1 MVFWYSVGELL
12 SPFFAIYAQ
21 IRNFFIFSTKIICLF
36 CLKLVCS
43 PLISITIMKNFNFLV
58 LLICILLNSACK
70 KNQSSESSDENAQ
83 EAIFKLLP
91 TEKTHIDF
99 QNIINE
105 GLNTNVLMYEYF
117 YNGGGVA
124 VGDVNG
130 DGWEDVYFTSNMQA
144 NHLYL
149 NKKNLE
155 FADITFEAGVAGREG
170 PWKTGVTMVDIN
182 GDSRLDIYV
191 CHSGN
196 LLPDKK
202 ANELFVN
209 QGNNANGIPMFKE
222 EAAKYGLDSKA
233 SSTNAYFFDA
243 DKDGDLDLF
252 LLNHNIK
259 SLPILDEARTA
270 ALLKVS
276 DEISGSR
283 FYKNEKGFFKDVTQ
297 NAGIQSSALSYG
309 LGAGIAD
316 FNGDSWP
323 DIYVSNDYAVPDRL
337 YINNKNGTFSESSRE
352 QIGHTS
358 NFSMGNDVADINND
372 LLPDIF
378 TLDMLPEDNRRQK
391 LLMSPD
397 NYDKFEL
404 GVRSG
409 FHYQYMRNML
419 QLNNGNGSF
428 SEIGQLSG
436 VSNTDWSWSAL
447 FADYDNDGWKDLYIT
462 NGYLHDYTNLDFL
475 KYMDNYMQQKQ
486 GGFQRQDVLE
496 LVQKMPS
503 SNVKN
508 YIFRNKSNL
517 QFKDESMPW
526 GIKEVSNSSGAAY
539 ADLDNDGDLDLVVNN
554 INLPAFV
561 YENES
566 QKKLGNHFLK
576 VNLKGEQQNTMG
588 VGAKVYVYAQNN
600 AQLQECMPTRGYQSN
615 VSFSLNFGLGKITKI
630 DSVRIIWQSG
640 KTQLLSDVKI
650 DNTLVLD
657 EKNAS
662 KQKIMMP
669 FSKPI
674 FQEIASP
681 IVSTPNKMIQ
691 NDFKRQTLLPN
702 ALSFIDPVLVKGD
715 INGDGL
721 EDVLAS
727 GGLGKPSELFIQS
740 GVGSFTKKTLA
751 TNINAI
757 VSDALFFDANADG
770 KQDIY
775 VAYGGYGNFSADD
788 INFQDQLFI
797 NDGKGNFSVA
807 SQALPKLLSSKSCVR
822 MLDFNRDNKPD
833 LFVGG
838 RVVPGAYPQIP
849 RSYLLINDGKG
860 NFKDNTPAILQ
871 HIGMVTDAAFVDL
884 DKDKKGELIIVGEWM
899 PITVL
904 GIEGNNFIEKT
915 EQFFDKKFS
924 GWWNKLLVEDINGD
938 GLQDLLVGNLGINS
952 QCKASDDEPAELYA
966 KDFDDNGSIDPI
978 LCFYIQGKSYP
989 YVTRDELAEK
999 IPSKK
1004 QKFENYESYANATLM
1019 DVFGENEIKEAQKLS
1034 ANYLKTALFIQKEKG
1049 HFKEQSLPIEVQ
1061 FAPIFTISS
1070 LDFDKDGKKD
1080 VFLAGN
1086 ANNSRLKFGKY
1097 DANFGLLLKGDGKG
1111 NFSTISQ
1118 NKSGFKIFG
1127 DVRSSLFLN
1136 SSLFVGINQ
1145 VGIKAYKLVN

>member
-1 MVFWYSVGELL
+1 MKKINLL
-12 SPFFAIYAQ
+12 
-21 IRNFFIFSTKIICLF
+21 LF
-36 CLKLVCS
+36 
-43 PLISITIMKNFNFLV
+43 PLFVLV
-58 LLICILLNSACK
+58 LGACN
-70 KNQSSESSDENAQ
+70 KNQSSDGTDEHTQ
-83 EAIFKLLP
+83 EGIFTLLP
-91 TEKTHIDF
+91 AEKTHIDF

-155 FADITFEAGVAGREG
+155 FADVTFESGVAGREG

-182 GDSRLDIYV
+182 GDTKLDIYV

-196 LLPDKK
+196 LMPDKK

-209 QGNNANGIPMFKE
+209 QGNDSKGTPIFKE

-259 SLPILDEARTA
+259 SLPILDESRTA
-270 ALLKVS
+270 ALLKVQ
-276 DEISGSR
+276 DEVSGSR
-283 FYKNEKGFFKDVTQ
+283 FYKNENGFFKDVTQ
-297 NAGIQSSALSYG
+297 KAGIQSSALSYG

-316 FNGDSWP
+316 LNGDSWP

-337 YINNKNGTFSESSRE
+337 YVNNKNGTFSELSRE
-352 QIGHTS
+352 QLGHTS

-419 QLNNGNGSF
+419 QMNNGNGSF
-428 SEIGQLSG
+428 SEIGQLAG
-436 VSNTDWSWSAL
+436 ISNTDWSWSAL

-475 KYMDNYMQQKQ
+475 KYMDNFMQQKQ

-508 YIFRNKSNL
+508 YLFRNKSNL
-517 QFKDESMPW
+517 QFKDVSLPW
-526 GIKEVSNSSGAAY
+526 GMKEVSNSSGAAY

-554 INLPAFV
+554 INLPAFI

-576 VNLKGEQQNTMG
+576 VKLKGEQQNTMG
-588 VGAKVYVYAQNN
+588 VGAKVYVYAPKN

-615 VSFSLNFGLGKITKI
+615 VSFSLNFGLGKVSSI
-630 DSVRIIWQSG
+630 DSVKVIWASG
-640 KTQLLSDVKI
+640 KSQTIASVKV
-650 DNTLVLD
+650 DDTLVL
-657 EKNAS
+657 EENKAS
-662 KQKIMMP
+662 SRKSDLPTI
-669 FSKPI
+669 KPI
-674 FQEIASP
+674 FQETASP
-681 IVSTPNKMIQ
+681 IISVQNKMMQ

-702 ALSFIDPVLVKGD
+702 ALSFIGPIMVKGD
-715 INGDGL
+715 ANNDGL
-721 EDVLAS
+721 EDVLV
-727 GGLGKPSELFIQS
+727 GGGNGKGSELFVQS
-740 GVGSFTKKTLA
+740 ANGRFTQKSIA
-751 TNINAI
+751 TNPNGF
-757 VSDALFFDANADG
+757 VSDALFFDANGDG

-775 VAYGGYGNFSADD
+775 IAYGGYGNFAAEDV
-788 INFQDQLFI
+788 NFQDQLFI
-797 NDGKGNFSVA
+797 NDGKGNYSL
-807 SQALPKLLSSKSCVR
+807 STQALPKLLSSKSCVR
-822 MLDFNRDNKPD
+822 VLDVNQDNKPD

-838 RVVPGAYPQIP
+838 RVMPGNYPQIP
-849 RSYLLINDGKG
+849 RSYVLINDGKG
-860 NFKDNTPAILQ
+860 NFKENTPALLRN
-871 HIGMVTDAAFVDL
+871 IGMVTDAAFVDL
-884 DKDKKGELIIVGEWM
+884 DKDKRGELVIVGEWM
-899 PITVL
+899 PITVFA
-904 GIEGNNFIEKT
+904 IESGNFIDKT
-915 EQFFDKKFS
+915 ESFFDKKYS
-924 GWWNKLLVEDINGD
+924 GWWNKLLLEDLNGD
-938 GLQDLLVGNLGINS
+938 GLQDLIVGNLGINS
-952 QCKASDDEPAELYA
+952 QCKASDEEPAELYA

-1004 QKFENYESYANATLM
+1004 QKFENYESYSNATIT
-1019 DVFGENEIKEAQKLS
+1019 DIFGENDIKEAQKLS

-1049 HFKEQSLPIEVQ
+1049 HFKEQVLPIEAQ

-1070 LDFDKDGKKD
+1070 FDFDHDGKKD
-1080 VFLAGN
+1080 LFLAGN

-1097 DANFGLLLKGDGKG
+1097 DANYGLLLKGDGKG
-1111 NFSTISQ
+1111 SFSSISQ

-1127 DVRSSLFLN
+1127 DARSSLFIN
-1136 SSLFVGINQ
+1136 ASLLVGVNQ
-1145 VGIKAYKLVN
+1145 VGIKAYQLAH